1 VSDDLQPAAHAGFE
15 RVNILLA
22 NTESWVA
29 SGVGPPERS
38 TSLLSAAPPLPIT
51 SNAGE
56 KKVRRARATLKKSD

>member
-1 VSDDLQPAAHAGFE
+1 VSDDLQPAAHASFE

-51 SNAGE
+51 SNAAE
-56 KKVRRARATLKKSD
+56 KGPPRARNSQKE